1 MYKTLA
7 KPARFST
14 VIKNSEFLGFA
25 APVADVAAALEWLA
39 ALRLERADASHVAWA
54 YRIGN
59 QYRFSDDGEP
69 SGTAGAPI
77 HRALEGSGLD
87 RVVVAVVRYYGG
99 VNLGAGGLVRAYG
112 GTASET
118 LRQCE
123 KLEVHSRVSLV
134 ISVPFDQMSALYRLL
149 EGYDALGRD
158 EQFSADGLE
167 LSASFLEADAD
178 RLTRAVLDA
187 TRGLG
192 TVRAVPISESIQ
204 HVSNEP

>member
-1 MYKTLA
+1 MYTTLA
-7 KPARFST
+7 RPARFST

-39 ALRLERADASHVAWA
+39 ALRLERTDASHVAWA
-54 YRIGN
+54 YRIGA

-87 RVVVAVVRYYGG
+87 RAVVAVVRYYGG

-112 GTASET
+112 GAASET
-118 LRQCE
+118 LRIADR
-123 KLEVHSRVSLV
+123 KEVHSRVSLV

-149 EGYDALGRD
+149 EGYDALGRE

-167 LSASFLEADAD
+167 LSANFFETDVD
-178 RLTRAVLDA
+178 QLTRAVRDA

-192 TVRAVPISESIQ
+192 TVRAKAISEFTQ
-204 HVSNEP
+204 RVSDDL